1 MFHQWR
7 PFAVRKRG
15 NMVYLDGNSLTL
27 EEVIRVACEGETV
40 VLSPEGKEQIL
51 ASRKIVDGILE
62 EEKPV
67 YGVSTGFGDFSKVF
81 IKKEERSKLQRNL
94 ILSHATGV
102 GTPLDQ
108 EVVRAAMV
116 LRANS
121 LAKGYSG
128 IRLATVN
135 LLLELLNQKITPVIP
150 CKGSVGASGDLA
162 PLSHMVLV
170 MLGEGEAFVDGK
182 RIPGKEALAAKG
194 LSPVVLSGKEGLALI
209 NGTQIMTAVGCIA
222 WKEAVNLMK
231 AADIA
236 AALSLEG
243 LKGTR
248 AAFDRRISLVR
259 PYPGQLAT
267 TENILK
273 LTEDSAIIASHKHCH
288 KVQDAYSLR
297 CVPQVHGASKEALA
311 QATRTLNIEINAVTD
326 NPLIMPDTGEA
337 ISGGNFHGQPIALVM
352 DYLKLAIAE
361 IGNISER
368 RTNRLLDMHLSDLPA
383 FLTAFPG
390 VDSGLMITQ
399 YVAASLVSENKVL
412 VHPASADSIPTSA
425 NQEDHVSMGT
435 IAARQV
441 REILDNVVNVL
452 AIEIMAA
459 AQGIDFLKPLLPGK
473 GTVAAHKAVR
483 AILPHLEKD
492 RFLSPE
498 IKAIH
503 DFIVSGQL
511 VEIVEAETGSL
522 KV

>member
-1 MFHQWR
+1 MI
-7 PFAVRKRG
+7 
-15 NMVYLDGNSLTL
+15 YLDGNSLTL
-27 EEVIRVACEGETV
+27 AEVIRVARAGETV
-40 VLSPEGKEQIL
+40 ELSSSGENQIL
-51 ASRKIVDGILE
+51 KSRRIVDKILLE
-62 EEKPV
+62 ERPV
-67 YGVSTGFGDFSKVF
+67 YGVSTGFGDFSTVF
-81 IKKEERSKLQRNL
+81 IEKDKRAQLQRNL

-102 GTPLDQ
+102 GEHLSKD
-108 EVVRAAMV
+108 VVRAAML

-128 IRLATVN
+128 IRLETVKM
-135 LLLELLNQKITPVIP
+135 LLAMLNKEITPAIP

-170 MLGEGEAFVDGK
+170 MLGEGEAYLDGK
-182 RIPGKEALAAKG
+182 LMSGQNALEKTG
-194 LSPVVLSGKEGLALI
+194 LMPVVLSGKEGLALI

-222 WKEAVNLMK
+222 WQDAVNLMK

-236 AALSLEG
+236 AALSVEG

-248 AAFDRRISLVR
+248 TAFDSRISEVR
-259 PYPGQLAT
+259 QHPGQMAT
-267 TENILK
+267 SKNMLM
-273 LTEDSAIIASHKHCH
+273 LTADSSIIASHIHCE

-297 CVPQVHGASKEALA
+297 CVPQVHGASKDALR
-311 QATRTLNIEINAVTD
+311 QAARTLMIEINSVTD

-361 IGNISER
+361 LGSISER

-435 IAARQV
+435 IAARQS
-441 REILDNVVNVL
+441 REILDNVVYVL

-459 AQGIDFLKPLLPGK
+459 AQGIDFLDPLKPGR
-473 GTVAAHKAVR
+473 GTTAAHKAIR
-483 AILPHLEKD
+483 QIIPHLGKD

-498 IKAIH
+498 IKELH
-503 DFIVSGQL
+503 DLISSGAL
-511 VEIVEAETGSL
+511 VQQVEAAIGELTI
-522 KV
+522 